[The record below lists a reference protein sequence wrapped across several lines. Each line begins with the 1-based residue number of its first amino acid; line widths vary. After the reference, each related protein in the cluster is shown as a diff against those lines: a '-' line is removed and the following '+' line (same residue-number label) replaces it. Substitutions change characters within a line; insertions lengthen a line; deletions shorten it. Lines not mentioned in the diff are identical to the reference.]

1 MDTTNHVERHWEL
14 IKYTLLQGKVNRS
27 LRDLIVAIVGSA
39 KDGTRVG
46 QPTLLNQFKMTQRI
60 SDSERFSR
68 RGNDNGHRRRLKGGE
83 RIFKSYQSAPS
94 NVLQVMDEAHLLFRV
109 QSESNDGTWYN
120 VSLNTHFCDCPDR
133 NSTCKHIL
141 GVQLIVKGYFKATR
155 ENEIVEEMMPMEEDI
170 ICAALIS
177 PTNMGVEVGG
187 PSVLDD
193 SSVKLLSA
201 IAEAETLLQS
211 VKTSIGDH
219 TEDEKKHK
227 VQVLQKFL
235 TSFSEPFT
243 FERPATIDLPRRGS
257 ISVIQENVKR
267 TRMGHGKKSCCN
279 REC

>member
-1 MDTTNHVERHWEL
+1 
-14 IKYTLLQGKVNRS
+14 
-27 LRDLIVAIVGSA
+27 
-39 KDGTRVG
+39 
-46 QPTLLNQFKMTQRI
+46 
-60 SDSERFSR
+60 
-68 RGNDNGHRRRLKGGE
+68 
-83 RIFKSYQSAPS
+83 
-94 NVLQVMDEAHLLFRV
+94 MDEAHLLFRV

-267 TRMGHGKKSCCN
+267 TRMGHGKKRVAVESVEEGASQPPFKRPSHMLISHSKQKRAIFRKLPKVTCEICATKTLVEGGATSISCKNCDHQMFV
-279 REC
+279 